1 MEALYYEKKPANA
14 IHCMLCPHH
23 CLIPPGHCGR
33 CHTRY
38 NDAGILLALNYG
50 QCTSMALDPVEKKP
64 LQRFHPGSFIL
75 SLGSWGCN
83 FHCSFCQNWQ
93 ISQDI
98 PSYEEIS
105 PQDAVRL
112 AIQLKKRG
120 NIGIAYTYNE
130 PIIWYE
136 FLRQTAPLIHKAGL
150 YNVVVTNGFIEE
162 APLRE
167 LLPLIDAW
175 NIDIKSFD
183 ENFYLRRCKG
193 ALSPVKRTIALA
205 AAAAHVEV
213 TTLLIPGENDKIEE
227 IEKTA
232 HWLSKIDSQI
242 PFHLTRYFPQYKMS
256 LPATPISTLRSGA
269 AAAKK
274 WLDYVYIGNVPD
286 DDLDQV

>member
-93 ISQDI
+93 ISQDT

-105 PQDAVRL
+105 PQDAVHL
-112 AIQLKKRG
+112 AIQLKERG

-136 FLRQTAPLIHKAGL
+136 FLRQTAPLIH
-150 YNVVVTNGFIEE
+150 
-162 APLRE
+162 
-167 LLPLIDAW
+167 
-175 NIDIKSFD
+175 
-183 ENFYLRRCKG
+183 
-193 ALSPVKRTIALA
+193 LS
-205 AAAAHVEV
+205 
-213 TTLLIPGENDKIEE
+213 
-227 IEKTA
+227 
-232 HWLSKIDSQI
+232 DSSRNL
-242 PFHLTRYFPQYKMS
+242 FL
-256 LPATPISTLRSGA
+256 
-269 AAAKK
+269 
-274 WLDYVYIGNVPD
+274 
-286 DDLDQV
+286 